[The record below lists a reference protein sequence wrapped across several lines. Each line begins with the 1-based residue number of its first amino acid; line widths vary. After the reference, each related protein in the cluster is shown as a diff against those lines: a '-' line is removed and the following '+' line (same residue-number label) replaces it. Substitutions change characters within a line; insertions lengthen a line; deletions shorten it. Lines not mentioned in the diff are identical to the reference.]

1 MMWRDK
7 KREGYLAGRS
17 IKRPTQGGW
26 GRGALAGVLLLG
38 LMPSGAAIADTQAQL
53 STGDQEQLDALVAR
67 LTTLVGENQAM
78 TTLQMEGRL
87 ILAVNQAQTTCTIGQ
102 LALARLMAIMAKQ
115 PPAIRAAISR
125 AAAAAR
131 YCTGGSIA
139 GITNNG
145 PAVVQQ
151 GTTLGL
157 AGGSSNYLST
167 P

>member
-1 MMWRDK
+1 MMRKLKKGARFVARPIGWRLQ
-7 KREGYLAGRS
+7 R
-17 IKRPTQGGW
+17 GW
-26 GRGALAGVLLLG
+26 GRGALACVLLMG
-38 LMPSGAAIADTQAQL
+38 LTPAGVAADTQAQL
-53 STGDQEQLDALVAR
+53 STGDQAQLDALVAR
-67 LTTLVGENQAM
+67 LTTLVAENRAM
-78 TTLQMEGRL
+78 TTMQMEGRL